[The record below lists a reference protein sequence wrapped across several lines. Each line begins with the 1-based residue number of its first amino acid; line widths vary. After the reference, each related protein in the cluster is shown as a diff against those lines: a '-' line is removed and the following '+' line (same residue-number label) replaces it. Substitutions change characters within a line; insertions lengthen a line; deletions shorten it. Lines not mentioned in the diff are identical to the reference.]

1 MQNYIL
7 KRLLLVIP
15 TMILVS
21 IIIFGLIRF
30 IPGDIVDRLVEYR
43 GASFGMDAQA
53 IREKMGLTKPIHV
66 QYLSWAWNVLQGK
79 LGESMWSRRSVV
91 QELAHRYPI
100 TVEVALLTIVIATLW
115 GVGVGVLSAVRQ
127 NTFTDYLFRTIA
139 IIGLSVPYFWTSVL
153 VLVFASIYFDWSPD
167 PVYHLFTENPWANL
181 KQVIVP
187 AVLFAFYLGAPVARM
202 TRATMLEVL
211 RQDYMRTARAKG
223 LAERIIVYRHAL
235 KNAFIPVITI
245 VGTLAVWTLSGE
257 IIVEAIWGLPG
268 IGKYM
273 VEVVM
278 DRDYTM
284 LQGLTF
290 VLAFLVAAI
299 NLIVDISYAWLD
311 PRIRYQ

>member
-167 PVYHLFTENPWANL
+167 PVYHPFTENPWANL

-223 LAERIIVYRHAL
+223 LAERSIVYRHAL

>member
-167 PVYHLFTENPWANL
+167 PVYHPVTENPWANL

-223 LAERIIVYRHAL
+223 LAERSIVYRHAL

>member
-1 MQNYIL
+1 MQNYTI

-21 IIIFGLIRF
+21 IVVFGLIRF
-30 IPGDIVDRLVEYR
+30 VPGDIVDRLVEYR
-43 GASFGMDAQA
+43 GAAFGMDVQA

-66 QYLSWAWNVLQGK
+66 QYLSWMWNVLQGK
-79 LGESMWSRRSVV
+79 LGESMWSRRSVF
-91 QELAHRYPI
+91 QELAHRYPV
-100 TVEVALLTIVIATLW
+100 TLEVALLTIVIATIW

-127 NTFTDYLFRTIA
+127 NTFMDYLFRNIA

-167 PVYHLFTENPWANL
+167 PVYHPLTENLWANL

-187 AVLFAFYLGAPVARM
+187 ALIFAFYLGAPVARM

-223 LAERIIVYRHAL
+223 LAERIVVYRHAL

-245 VGTLAVWTLSGE
+245 IGTLAVWTLSGE

-290 VLAFLVAAI
+290 VMAFLVAAI
-299 NLIVDISYAWLD
+299 NLIVDVSYAWLD